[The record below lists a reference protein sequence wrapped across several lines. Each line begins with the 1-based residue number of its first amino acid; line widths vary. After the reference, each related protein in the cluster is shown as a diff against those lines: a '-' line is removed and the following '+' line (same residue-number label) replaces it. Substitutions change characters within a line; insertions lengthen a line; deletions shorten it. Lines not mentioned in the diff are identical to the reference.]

1 MVCSVQLDPIRS
13 LVDEIAED
21 TIKYYVTPNG
31 GEKQLI
37 TDIDKVKEILCSNK
51 RLLKTGD
58 YLGGNLEVVKRSVE
72 DILIDPPQILGTS
85 KKLKRGVTIPNLHHL
100 LMFSY
105 YTSYHHLMQYIGRIV
120 RYEEGKV
127 GKVFI
132 FRTMNTYE
140 ETWFDKMN
148 KIYDKNLNQIDEI
161 DLRIKGYIS
170 SSNFKSNG

>member
-1 MVCSVQLDPIRS
+1 M
-13 LVDEIAED
+13 
-21 TIKYYVTPNG
+21 
-31 GEKQLI
+31 
-37 TDIDKVKEILCSNK
+37 
-51 RLLKTGD
+51 KTGD

-72 DILIDPPQILGTS
+72 DILVDPPQILGTS

-148 KIYDKNLNQIDEI
+148 KVYDKNLNQIDEI

-170 SSNFKSNG
+170 SSNFK

>member
-1 MVCSVQLDPIRS
+1 
-13 LVDEIAED
+13 
-21 TIKYYVTPNG
+21 
-31 GEKQLI
+31 LI
-37 TDIDKVKEILCSNK
+37 TDTDEVKRILCSNK

-58 YLGGNLEVVKRSVE
+58 YLGGSLEVVKRSVE
-72 DILIDPPQILGTS
+72 DILVNPPQILGTS

-170 SSNFKSNG
+170 SSNFK